1 VQVLLVGGIGRME
14 PQYRTLVEGYGYE
27 LLFRERRLL
36 AGTPPTRLLAIL
48 VVASVVSHPLRENAA
63 RLAEVCRVPI
73 VYLRAPSLSA
83 VRRGIEEVRGAAEST
98 AP

>member
-1 VQVLLVGGIGRME
+1 ME
-14 PQYRTLVEGYGYE
+14 PQYRALVESYGYE

-36 AGTPPTRLLAIL
+36 SGTPPTKLAAIL

-73 VYLRAPSLSA
+73 VYLRAPSVSA
-83 VRRGIEEVRGAAEST
+83 VRRGLEEVRGAAEGMT
-98 AP
+98 P